1 MSRAIRIISL
11 SLFSAGLFS
20 QQEDSLNLVKEIPEK
35 IKMAQDFFSGNKKEE
50 ADRILMQLE
59 HISDNMLNVDTMQYA
74 NSLNLVAK
82 AYTSLGEFS
91 KAQQSFLKSNK
102 FIIKGRYKNDSLFSV
117 NLGELARLFYYQ
129 RNYDSASLYIKKAIG
144 IQEKAIGKT
153 AIAYALSLCIRA
165 NVEVDLGDYEKARDL
180 AEESKKILENKTE
193 KNTMY
198 YANNL
203 TILAKAY
210 SYLSDF
216 TIAEPM
222 LLEAIEMQSKLDQLN
237 SLDHA
242 RTLVTLANLYVDNGN
257 YERAEPLFSNALS
270 IVEKI
275 MGKQNLL
282 YSAVLSDYALLLRLT
297 GQLEKA
303 EPALLHDKLIC
314 ESNLGR
320 NHLDYSTACN
330 NLALFYED
338 VGNYEKAEPLFLEAK
353 EITEKTIGKDKPDYS
368 AMLNNLGHLY
378 EKMGLFHKSE
388 LLHQEDR
395 SLCAKIL
402 GKYHPDYIAS
412 VHHLA
417 NVYYEQGKFRNA
429 DSLYVEAISKWRK
442 LLGKWNPDYAMG
454 LYSYGKLQLATGN
467 YIMADSLL
475 KEAKMIQEKVLGR
488 DHADYLNTCIE
499 LSELYERQLKWDEA
513 EFMQEEVERIQFSHL
528 SKAVSYLS
536 VLELTKYIRTFEQIN
551 DQLFSVL
558 IHRMFNHFPTGK
570 LSELC
575 FDNLLFY
582 KGFLLSSASKLN
594 VLANA
599 SKETSELNQKRK
611 MYFRSLA
618 KEFSKPM
625 KDRDTVA
632 INDLQEKANSIEKE
646 LAKKISGYSAA
657 NSQVRWKQIR
667 SMLKPDEAVI
677 EFVSFQK
684 TFPLVSDSIM
694 YAAIMLRPGTD
705 SPEYI
710 FLCEHNSLDSLL
722 HSNGG
727 RKSDYVNELYT
738 LSNRGA
744 VSMESPRRS
753 LYELFWKPLDSHLL
767 GVKTIYFSTSGLL
780 HRINPDAIPVSET
793 ETLAD
798 RYQLIQLNSTRQL
811 INSDKVDT
819 SNFDASLY
827 GGIQFET
834 DTTLKDEKTL
844 LAFEPMS
851 NDVNSPLELKNRG
864 GTWNYLPG
872 TDREVNAI
880 GMIMKA
886 SGLRVIIYK
895 GNEAS
900 EESFKNLGNNN
911 HASPGIIHLATHGYF
926 FADPKD
932 KVGSS
937 QLAVPSQEPV
947 FKLSDH
953 PMLRSGLIMAGGNAA
968 WQGKPLP
975 EGKEDGILT
984 AYEISQLNLSNTE
997 LVVLSACETGLG
1009 DIQGNEGVYGLQRAF
1024 KIAGAKYLIM
1034 SLWQV
1039 PDKQTSLLMTT
1050 FYRKWLGAEG
1060 PAKGGKKMSIPDAF
1074 HAAQKELRDL
1084 GLDPYQW
1091 AGFVLVE

>member
-1 MSRAIRIISL
+1 MSRAIQFICL
-11 SLFSAGLFS
+11 LFFSAGVFS
-20 QQEDSLNLVKEIPEK
+20 QQEDSQILIKEIPEK
-35 IKMAQDFFSGNKKEE
+35 IRIAQNLFYENKKEE
-50 ADRILMQLE
+50 ANSMLQQVER
-59 HISDNMLNVDTMQYA
+59 ISDNMLSTDTVQYA
-74 NSLNLVAK
+74 YNLHRIAK
-82 AYTSLGEFS
+82 AYAIIGEDT
-91 KAQQSFLKSNK
+91 KAKQSFLKSNK
-102 FIIKGRYKNDSLFSV
+102 FIIKGRHKNDSLYSD
-117 NLGELARLFYYQ
+117 NLGEMAWLYYYQ
-129 RNYDSASLYIKKAIG
+129 RNYDSANLYIKKAIG
-144 IQEKAIGKT
+144 IQEKTIGKA

-165 NVEVDLGDYEKARDL
+165 NIEVDLGEYEKARVL
-180 AEESKKILENKTE
+180 AEESKKILEDKSE
-193 KNTMY
+193 KNNMDF
-198 YANNL
+198 ANNL
-203 TILAKAY
+203 TVLAKAY
-210 SYLSDF
+210 SYLGDF
-216 TIAEPM
+216 AIAEAW
-222 LLEAIEMQSKLDQLN
+222 LIEAIEIQTRLGQLS

-242 RTLVTLANLYVDNGN
+242 RTSVTLANLYVDNGN

-270 IVEKI
+270 IVEKVL
-275 MGKQNLL
+275 GKQNLQ
-282 YSAVLSDYALLLRLT
+282 YSSVLSDYALLLRLT
-297 GQLEKA
+297 GQLDKA

-314 ESNLGR
+314 ELSLGK

-353 EITEKTIGKDKPDYS
+353 EITEKVIGKETPDYS

-388 LLHQEDR
+388 LLHQENR
-395 SLCAKIL
+395 NLCAKIL
-402 GKYHPDYIAS
+402 GKNHPDYIS
-412 VHHLA
+412 SLHHLA
-417 NVYYEQGKFRNA
+417 DAYYEQGKFRNA
-429 DSLYVEAISKWRK
+429 DSLYVEAISKWKK
-442 LLGKWNPDYAMG
+442 LLGKWNPDYAMS
-454 LYSYGKLQLATGN
+454 LFSYGKMQLAAGN
-467 YIMADSLL
+467 YFKADSLL
-475 KEAKMIQEKVLGR
+475 AEAKRIQEKVLGK
-488 DHADYLNTCIE
+488 DHPDYLNTCTE
-499 LSELYERQLKWDEA
+499 LSELFERQLKWDEA
-513 EFMQEEVERIQFSHL
+513 ELMQQEVARIQFAQL
-528 SKAVSYLS
+528 SKSVSYLS
-536 VLELTKYIRTFEQIN
+536 VIELTKYIRTFEQMN

-667 SMLKPDEAVI
+667 STLKPDEAVI

-710 FLCEHNSLDSLL
+710 FLCEHKSMDSLL

-738 LSNRGA
+738 LSDRGA

-834 DTTLKDEKTL
+834 DTTLKDGKTL
-844 LAFEPMS
+844 LAFEPLS
-851 NDVNSPLELKNRG
+851 NDVNFSLELKNRG
-864 GTWNYLPG
+864 GSWNYLPG
-872 TDREVNAI
+872 TEREVNAI

-886 SGLRVIIYK
+886 SGLRVMIYK
-895 GNEAS
+895 ENEAS
-900 EESFKNLGNNN
+900 EESFKNLGNSN

-926 FADPKD
+926 FADPKE

-937 QLAVPSQEPV
+937 
-947 FKLSDH
+947 
-953 PMLRSGLIMAGGNAA
+953 
-968 WQGKPLP
+968 
-975 EGKEDGILT
+975 
-984 AYEISQLNLSNTE
+984 
-997 LVVLSACETGLG
+997 
-1009 DIQGNEGVYGLQRAF
+1009 
-1024 KIAGAKYLIM
+1024 
-1034 SLWQV
+1034 
-1039 PDKQTSLLMTT
+1039 
-1050 FYRKWLGAEG
+1050 
-1060 PAKGGKKMSIPDAF
+1060 
-1074 HAAQKELRDL
+1074 
-1084 GLDPYQW
+1084 
-1091 AGFVLVE
+1091 